1 MTVPLPL
8 VEFRDHFFDG
18 STREAHHARYVCNIH
33 PFLMA
38 EVHQH
43 IAGINHIL
51 IFILRKDLFFGYFG
65 LKWQRIRVFL
75 QKALIYAYVSPII
88 IVYLLYPCI
97 KSSTPNEGIVL
108 GIGVE
113 TLMYTGVYA
122 IMSGTFLCPSLKAL
136 HHMNRRAIVNIF
148 LRNTNT
154 TTPRRTQKPRI
165 FVCCHHV
172 SRRSTSTIFVSVLS
186 L

>member
-1 MTVPLPL
+1 MTVPFPL
-8 VEFRDHFFDG
+8 VEFRDHLLDG

-33 PFLMA
+33 PFLVA

-51 IFILRKDLFFGYFG
+51 ICSLVISVSNATHSSISAKSSDL
-65 LKWQRIRVFL
+65 RIRFPDNYCIFV
-75 QKALIYAYVSPII
+75 IP
-88 IVYLLYPCI
+88 LY
-97 KSSTPNEGIVL
+97 KKFHPNEGIVL

-154 TTPRRTQKPRI
+154 TTARRSQKPRI